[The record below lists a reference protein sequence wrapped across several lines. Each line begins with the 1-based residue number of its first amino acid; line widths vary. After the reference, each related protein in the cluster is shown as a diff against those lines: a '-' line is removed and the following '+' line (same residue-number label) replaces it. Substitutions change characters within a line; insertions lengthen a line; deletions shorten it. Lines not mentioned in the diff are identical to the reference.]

1 MSRLGALVRTSLR
14 VNFGLSVLRPREIL
28 KHKKDIWL
36 LPLILLGIAGL
47 VPLLVYYFKGI
58 RWVYNLLAPVNQQP
72 AILTFGLLAG
82 QFLILV
88 FGFYYVI
95 SAFYFS
101 RDIHLLVPL
110 PLTPTE
116 VLLSKFTVILV
127 NEWMTAAP
135 LVLPVLIQ
143 FGLLSQAGPRYWI
156 EAALVYL
163 LLPVIPLALVALVA
177 VILMRAV
184 NLGRRKDFL
193 IVAGSLILMAAV
205 FGAQFALNRSMDDSF
220 DQTAVIRLLSAPDGL
235 VQSVGARFPP
245 SVWASRALAF
255 GFRAP
260 GPAGL
265 LLYLGVSLGLFGLI
279 LAAARRFF
287 YRGLIGLSERSG
299 PRKAL
304 ARGALER
311 GIAGGARPARA
322 VFLRE
327 LRIMNR
333 TPIFLLNGVL
343 SALLVPVIFVLMSK
357 LDTGTGS
364 DSAQIIGLLLS
375 ANPATAILGS
385 AMFMTLC
392 AAINGTAS
400 SAFSREGAQFWMSQ
414 VIPVAPRV
422 QVRGKL
428 LHALTIALIGLA
440 AALAA
445 CFFVFRLRPIHLAA
459 AAALAVPATFLL
471 TVVGLIIDL
480 SRPLL
485 VWSNPQK
492 AIKQNLNVLLAL
504 FADAGILFG
513 GFALVRML
521 TKAGLSTRPLLF
533 AVGAAF
539 AVLGVTAYILLGAF
553 AEKRYR
559 AIES

>member
-1 MSRLGALVRTSLR
+1 MSKLGALVRTSLR

-28 KHKKDIWL
+28 KKKKDLWL
-36 LPLILLGIAGL
+36 IPLVGLGLVGL
-47 VPLLVYYFKGI
+47 VPLLVYYFKGL
-58 RWVYNLLAPVNQQP
+58 RWVYNLLAPMGQQP
-72 AILTFGLLAG
+72 AVLTFGLLAG

-101 RDIHLLVPL
+101 RDIDLLVPL
-110 PLTPTE
+110 PLTPTQ

-143 FGLLSQAGPRYWI
+143 FGLLSKAGPRYWI
-156 EAALVYL
+156 EAALAYL
-163 LLPVIPLALVALVA
+163 LLPVIPLGIVAILA
-177 VILMRAV
+177 VVLMRTV

-193 IVAGSLILMAAV
+193 IVAGSLILMASA
-205 FGAQFALNRSMDDSF
+205 FAGQFALNRSMNGSF
-220 DQTAVIRLLSAPDGL
+220 DQSAVVGLLASPDGL
-235 VQSVGARFPP
+235 VQKIGARFPP

-265 LLYLGVSLGLFGLI
+265 LLYLGASLGLFALI

-287 YRGLIGLSERSG
+287 YRGLIGLSERTG

-357 LDTGTGS
+357 FDTGTGS

-375 ANPATAILGS
+375 AKPATAILGS
-385 AMFMTLC
+385 ALFMTVC

-428 LHALTIALIGLA
+428 LHALAIASIGLA
-440 AALAA
+440 ASVAA
-445 CFFVFRLRPIHLAA
+445 CLFVFRLRPLHLAV
-459 AAALAVPATFLL
+459 AAALAVPATSLL
-471 TVVGLIIDL
+471 TSVGLMIDL
-480 SRPLL
+480 ARPLL
-485 VWSNPQK
+485 VWTNPQK

-513 GFALVRML
+513 GFWLVKLL
-521 TKAGLSTRPLLF
+521 TGAGLRTRPLLL
-533 AVGAAF
+533 AIGAIF
-539 AVLGVTAYILLGAF
+539 AVLGAAAYVLLGAF
-553 AEKRYR
+553 AERRYR